1 MVRRLTREA
10 QVIHPERIMRGD
22 AIMEEEKKETD
33 N

>member
-1 MVRRLTREA
+1 MVKRLTREA

-22 AIMEEEKKETD
+22 AVMEEEKKEIE